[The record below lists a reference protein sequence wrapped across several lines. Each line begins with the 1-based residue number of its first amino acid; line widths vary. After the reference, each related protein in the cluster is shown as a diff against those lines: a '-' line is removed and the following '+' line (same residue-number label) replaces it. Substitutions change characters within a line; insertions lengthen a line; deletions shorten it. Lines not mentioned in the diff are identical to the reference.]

1 MLTANRITGVLR
13 VGATTALELKATEV
27 VMAGQTWRNVRI
39 ACPDL
44 KQERDQLICAQ
55 GALET
60 PARLPLS
67 FRYSTRTKNLDLTLQ
82 LAAKEEWHF
91 TVSGEGAARTAVLDV
106 RNGAL
111 THFKAWWP
119 AAWPKPNAGTL
130 SGKLTFSDEREPR
143 VTAELALA
151 NFGFAD
157 DSGQHAGEK
166 INAAW
171 SLQAQQHSAQWRW
184 QSRLDWKSGDV
195 FWQPLFVGGSGHS
208 WTAAGTLD
216 AQHLAIEQG
225 RVALA
230 GIADVDMTAA
240 FNRTSGTLTT
250 ASLKSTNV
258 DIAGL
263 YAKLLKPALQGTV
276 LSDLRCDGRA
286 DFALAIKD
294 GAIVAIDA
302 ALKRVSVEDNAR
314 RFALFGLDGNLPW
327 HREESKAAKL
337 HIGGGEM
344 LQVPFGAF
352 DLPFDTRGLRVRIR
366 DVEVPVLDGRVSIA
380 DFASSGEGDSWR
392 WRFTGAIKP
401 ISVEQLTTAL
411 GLPAMHGTLS
421 ATIPTVRYHQSTL
434 NVDGTL
440 LFKLF
445 DGTISVQDLAL
456 ENPFSKVPR
465 LTADVAMR
473 NLDLD
478 LLTRTFS
485 FGKITGRIDA
495 EMKSLELVNWG
506 PVRFDARVAS
516 SAGEYP
522 RRISQAAVQNIS
534 ALGGVGAAAAIQ
546 RSFLRFFE
554 TFGYSALGWSCR
566 LELDV
571 CHMGGIENTPQGY
584 VIVKGGGLP
593 AITVMGYNRNVG
605 WRELLARLKRVTE
618 GNVIVK

>member
-1 MLTANRITGVLR
+1 MR
-13 VGATTALELKATEV
+13 
-27 VMAGQTWRNVRI
+27 
-39 ACPDL
+39 
-44 KQERDQLICAQ
+44 
-55 GALET
+55 
-60 PARLPLS
+60 
-67 FRYSTRTKNLDLTLQ
+67 
-82 LAAKEEWHF
+82 AKRF
-91 TVSGEGAARTAVLDV
+91 
-106 RNGAL
+106 
-111 THFKAWWP
+111 
-119 AAWPKPNAGTL
+119 
-130 SGKLTFSDEREPR
+130 
-143 VTAELALA
+143 
-151 NFGFAD
+151 
-157 DSGQHAGEK
+157 
-166 INAAW
+166 NAAW
-171 SLQAQQHSAQWRW
+171 SLQAQQHGAQWRW

-337 HIGGGEM
+337 HIGGGEV

-411 GLPAMHGTLS
+411 GCPRCTARCPRRYRRC
-421 ATIPTVRYHQSTL
+421 ATISQRSTWMARYCS
-434 NVDGTL
+434 
-440 LFKLF
+440 
-445 DGTISVQDLAL
+445 SC
-456 ENPFSKVPR
+456 S
-465 LTADVAMR
+465 M
-473 NLDLD
+473 
-478 LLTRTFS
+478 
-485 FGKITGRIDA
+485 
-495 EMKSLELVNWG
+495 
-506 PVRFDARVAS
+506 AR
-516 SAGEYP
+516 SAC
-522 RRISQAAVQNIS
+522 RISRSRIRS
-534 ALGGVGAAAAIQ
+534 A
-546 RSFLRFFE
+546 R
-554 TFGYSALGWSCR
+554 CR
-566 LELDV
+566 D
-571 CHMGGIENTPQGY
+571 
-584 VIVKGGGLP
+584 
-593 AITVMGYNRNVG
+593 
-605 WRELLARLKRVTE
+605 
-618 GNVIVK
+618 